1 MLTHFIARREIV
13 SISFYPLRRYFFR
26 ALSPPMTNPAQC
38 PVIQKP
44 RVTDLIRIGVS
55 PGYASEILAGK
66 KTPSLAMAKR
76 IAAATG
82 WPVDA
87 WATKDDVRSDVQS

>member
-1 MLTHFIARREIV
+1 MTKPKSA
-13 SISFYPLRRYFFR
+13 
-26 ALSPPMTNPAQC
+26 PPVT
-38 PVIQKP
+38 KP
-44 RVTDLIRIGVS
+44 RVTDLIRIGIS
-55 PGYASEILAGK
+55 SGHASEILSGK

-87 WATKDDVRSDVQS
+87 WQTRDDIVSDTQG